1 MPPIFTVLS
10 LFLTTLA
17 IGVYNIWLAIR
28 RHILRRE
35 QERAEHLA

>member
-10 LFLTTLA
+10 LFLTTLT
-17 IGVYNIWLAIR
+17 IGVYNIWLVIH